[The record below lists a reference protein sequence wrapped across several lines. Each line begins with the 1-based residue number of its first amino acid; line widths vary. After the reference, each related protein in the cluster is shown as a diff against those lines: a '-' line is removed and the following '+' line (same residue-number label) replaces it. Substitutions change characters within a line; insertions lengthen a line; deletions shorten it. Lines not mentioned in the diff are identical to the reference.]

1 MVNDTPVPGMDSGRT
16 GVHWLACVL
25 LVTLSACGGN
35 SSAPTAT
42 SSTPTVPTYSPATA
56 NKAALASTAAPAIV
70 LSRADGTL
78 RVQLDELANAP
89 LVQDALNEGDET
101 AWRQALPPDFAQHD
115 HTETVGVCDG
125 GDRISR
131 LGDSGERNTVE
142 LRACVEG
149 SAPTFLAGFSFMDDV
164 AALER
169 GLVPGIS
176 LATVLDALGIPEANA
191 TPEEKISSIEIVNA
205 EHNNTLHLHF
215 DDSGRL
221 QQVTYEPYTG

>member
-25 LVTLSACGGN
+25 LVTLSACGCN
-35 SSAPTAT
+35 SPAPTAT
-42 SSTPTVPTYSPATA
+42 SSTPAVPANPPATA
-56 NKAALASTAAPAIV
+56 NETALASTAAPAIV
-70 LSRADGTL
+70 LSRENGTL

-89 LVQDALNEGDET
+89 LVQGALNEGDET
-101 AWRQALPPDFAQHD
+101 AWRQALPPDFVQHD
-115 HTETVGVCDG
+115 HTETGGVCDG

-131 LGDSGERNTVE
+131 LEDNGERNTVE

-164 AALER
+164 AVLER

-176 LATVLDALGIPEANA
+176 LATALDALGIPEANA
-191 TPEEKISSIEIVNA
+191 APEQKISSIEIVNA

>member
-1 MVNDTPVPGMDSGRT
+1 MVNDTPVPGMDSGQT
-16 GVHWLACVL
+16 GVHWLACAL
-25 LVTLSACGGN
+25 LVTLSACSGN
-35 SSAPTAT
+35 SPAPTAT
-42 SSTPTVPTYSPATA
+42 SSAPAVPANPPATA
-56 NKAALASTAAPAIV
+56 NETVPASTAALAIV

-89 LVQDALNEGDET
+89 LVQDALNEGDQT
-101 AWRQALPPDFAQHD
+101 AWRQAFPPDFAQHD

-131 LGDSGERNTVE
+131 IEDSKERNTVE

-164 AALER
+164 AVLER